1 MPVRRKGLQQPGREG
16 QVQRLKEDRRIYD
29 RWYQYLHLE
38 WGCTHSQ
45 SPVHDI
51 PRTNP
56 ETDGVCVGL

>member
-1 MPVRRKGLQQPGREG
+1 M
-16 QVQRLKEDRRIYD
+16 QRLKEDRRIYD